1 MRKQRKRKL
10 DEQAIKAVRSLSAHD
25 KIRLLQCVFC
35 NNNPETCGFD
45 EKNEDAEG
53 MCKKYNGHKME
64 ITK

>member
-1 MRKQRKRKL
+1 MRN
-10 DEQAIKAVRSLSAHD
+10 LSAHD

-64 ITK
+64 IKR